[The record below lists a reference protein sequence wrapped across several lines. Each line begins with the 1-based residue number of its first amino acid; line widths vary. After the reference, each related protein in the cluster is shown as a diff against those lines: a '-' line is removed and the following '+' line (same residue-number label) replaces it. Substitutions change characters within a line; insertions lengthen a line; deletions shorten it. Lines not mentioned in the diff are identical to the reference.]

1 MNLPK
6 PFSLLTRRQ
15 SLRLMVG
22 ATAGL
27 VVHSCA
33 QSTETTETD
42 PSPSEVVSASI
53 GITSWI
59 GNTPL
64 HIAQEKGFFEEQGLR
79 LDAKVFSTILDAFPA
94 FEAGH
99 LDGLNPVTTEAV
111 LLASREVD
119 YRVVLVCDT
128 SVGADGILARNSVA
142 SISDF
147 KGREIAV
154 QKGGVGHFFVL
165 QVLQDVG
172 LSNNDISIIDVPP
185 DVAAVSYQSG
195 EVEIAYTFSPYM
207 EEANAAQKDGRIIYT
222 SAEKPNAI
230 ADLYIF
236 KTAFVEAQPK
246 ATEAFVRGILKGL
259 DFLAQNPEEGL
270 AIASK
275 ELGITSSELEAQ
287 LKGLRLPDLQ
297 TNLGMLSDSDSDLYL
312 KNGMENLANFLKSN
326 NEIQETPD
334 LSQVLEPRFVES
346 IGASS

>member
-1 MNLPK
+1 MKLPRNLQ
-6 PFSLLTRRQ
+6 LLSRRQ
-15 SLRLMVG
+15 SLRLIAG
-22 ATAGL
+22 ATTGL
-27 VVHSCA
+27 ILHSCA
-33 QSTETTETD
+33 QSTETD
-42 PSPSEVVSASI
+42 SSQAEVVSASI

-111 LLASREVD
+111 LLTSRGVD

-142 SISDF
+142 SIKDF
-147 KGREIAV
+147 KGRQVAV

-165 QVLQDVG
+165 QVLEDVG
-172 LSNNDISIIDVPP
+172 LSSNDITVIDVPP
-185 DVAAVSYQSG
+185 DTAAVAYQSG

-207 EEANAAQKDGRIIYT
+207 EEANAAQSDGRIIYT
-222 SAEKPNAI
+222 SAEKPGAI

-236 KTAFVEAQPK
+236 KTQFVENQAK

-275 ELGITSSELEAQ
+275 ELGITPSELEAQ
-287 LKGLRLPDLQ
+287 LKGLELPDLQ
-297 TNLGMLSDSDSDLYL
+297 TNLAMLSDFDSDLYL
-312 KNGMENLANFLKSN
+312 QNGMENLANFLKSN

-346 IGASS
+346 VGASS